1 MCNHQSIEWDEELIS
16 RYNVSGPRYTSYPT
30 ALEFNHSVNEQT
42 YIRALRNL
50 KESIPLSLYIHI
62 PFCWHV
68 CYYCACNKVITR
80 DYSRVEP
87 YLSALEKEMSLIS
100 QQLRNQRVTQIHWGG
115 GTPTF
120 LNADDRRRLIDL
132 LRHYFSMDEAEGV
145 ELSIEVDPRTVTPD
159 DIVALRQLGFNRLSL
174 GIQDFEPKVQQ
185 AVHREQSFADVKK
198 LMDTVRQQEFDSI
211 SFDLIYG
218 LPFQSVASFK
228 QTLEDVIELKPD
240 RLSVFNYAHLPHRF
254 KPQRRINE
262 SDLPS
267 GEEKLRIFQL
277 TIEMMQQ
284 AGYVYIGMDHFALPD
299 DELAI
304 AQKKGEL
311 HRNFQGYTTR
321 KECDLIGLGVSAIS
335 SLDNNYVQNHRTLNE
350 YLGCLS
356 ENRLPA
362 WRGVQLDR
370 DDLIRKTLIFEII
383 CNFELDISRFSK
395 QFNIEFWDYFSCSRS
410 SLQRLADDGLID
422 LSKDWLQVTG
432 KGRLLVR
439 NVCMAFDR
447 YLSQKSDK
455 MIYSKAI

>member
-1 MCNHQSIEWDEELIS
+1 MYHHQSIKWDEQLIN

-30 ALEFNHSVNEQT
+30 ALEFDHSMDEQS
-42 YIRALRNL
+42 YIRTLKNL
-50 KESIPLSLYIHI
+50 DQSVPLSLYIHI

-80 DYSRVEP
+80 DYGRVEP
-87 YLSALEKEMSLIS
+87 YLLALEKEMSLIS
-100 QQLRNQRVTQIHWGG
+100 QQLSDQRVTQVHWGG

-120 LNADDRRRLIDL
+120 LRREDRQRLIDL
-132 LRHYFSMDEAEGV
+132 LRHYFHFDDDGEI

-159 DIVALRQLGFNRLSL
+159 DLVALSQLGFNRLSL
-174 GIQDFEPKVQQ
+174 GIQDFDPKVQK
-185 AVHREQSFADVKK
+185 AVHRAQSFTEVQQLVETA
-198 LMDTVRQQEFDSI
+198 RQQEFESI

-218 LPFQSVASFK
+218 LPHQSVESFK
-228 QTLEDVIELKPD
+228 RTLDKVIKLKPD

-262 SDLPS
+262 SDLPTS
-267 GEEKLRIFQL
+267 KEKLSIFQL
-277 TIEMMQQ
+277 TVEMMQQ
-284 AGYVYIGMDHFALPD
+284 GGYVYIGMDHFALPD

-335 SLDNNYVQNHRTLNE
+335 SVNNCYVQSHRTLKE
-350 YLGCLS
+350 YQDCLS
-356 ENRLPA
+356 ENRLAA
-362 WRGVQLDR
+362 WRGMKLDQ
-370 DDLIRKTLIFEII
+370 DDVIRKAVIFELI
-383 CNFELDISRFSK
+383 CNFELDIVRFSK
-395 QFNIEFWDYFSCSRS
+395 HFNIEFWHYFKSTMSQLES
-410 SLQRLADDGLID
+410 LADDELIQ
-422 LSKDWLQVTG
+422 LSDDWLRVTS

-447 YLSQKSDK
+447 YLGQKSGK
-455 MIYSKAI
+455 LIYSKAI